1 MILNGELHDKEY
13 NDFVTPGREFQDYP
27 CTLVGITKDGKRLF
41 IITADKASMVE
52 NAYYLVEQGAWNVVN
67 FDGGGSATMVVCDE
81 VVNTPTDG
89 KERAVMDSFQ
99 GISLAPVDST
109 FSFVSFSKPSVQ
121 AIPLSVVPLRVLAH
135 NRDYRR

>member
-1 MILNGELHDKEY
+1 MPLWLRMLIN
-13 NDFVTPGREFQDYP
+13 
-27 CTLVGITKDGKRLF
+27 
-41 IITADKASMVE
+41 
-52 NAYYLVEQGAWNVVN
+52 LVEQGAWNVVN

-109 FSFVSFSKPSVQ
+109 FSFVSF
-121 AIPLSVVPLRVLAH
+121 LNLLCRLYLC
-135 NRDYRR
+135 RWFL